1 MVPKLRFK
9 EYTDK
14 WTLSTLSEAA
24 VQIIDGDR
32 GANYPSSDDFSSS
45 GYCLFLNA
53 GNVTKD
59 GFKFD
64 DVAFITEEK
73 DALLRKGKISRGDL
87 VLTTRGS
94 VGNAA
99 LYNNDVYFENIRI
112 NSGMVII
119 RTQKKISP
127 DFLYEYFKSNFFS
140 TWLSKVAFGSAQ
152 PQLSVK
158 IINEL
163 SIYFPESSEQ
173 SRIGNFLF
181 AVDKKIAL
189 LDKQHKLLRQYKK
202 GMMQNIFTQELRFKD
217 ENGETFPEWV
227 HTSLGTISKVYDGTH
242 QTPNYVEFGVP
253 FYSVEHVTAD
263 DFDDTKYISED
274 VFEQESKRV
283 SIQQGDILMT
293 RIGDIG
299 TVKYIN
305 WTPRASFYVSLS
317 LIKVKESFDSKM
329 ISYCMQSDFFK
340 KELHEKTIHVAFPK
354 KINLG
359 EISNCR
365 IKMPSSKKEQTKI
378 SIFLSAIDDKIA
390 VTKAELDAL
399 KTWKQGL
406 LQQIFV

>member
-1 MVPKLRFK
+1 MVPKLRFSEFNTPWK
-9 EYTDK
+9 QVSLGEVCADAAYGMNSAATAFDGSNKYIRITDIDDESREFSPSPLTSPSG
-14 WTLSTLSEAA
+14 TLDNKYLLR
-24 VQIIDGDR
+24 DGDIVFAR
-32 GANYPSSDDFSSS
+32 TGASVGKSYLYKKNDGKLYFAGFLIRLSINKANPCFVYNQTLTRKYHKWVKIYSMRSGQPGINAEEYKEFEFAIPSS
-45 GYCLFLNA
+45 
-53 GNVTKD
+53 
-59 GFKFD
+59 
-64 DVAFITEEK
+64 EEQN
-73 DALLRKGKISRGDL
+73 KI
-87 VLTTRGS
+87 
-94 VGNAA
+94 A
-99 LYNNDVYFENIRI
+99 
-112 NSGMVII
+112 
-119 RTQKKISP
+119 
-127 DFLYEYFKSNFFS
+127 DFLS
-140 TWLSKVAFGSAQ
+140 
-152 PQLSVK
+152 
-158 IINEL
+158 
-163 SIYFPESSEQ
+163 SIEE
-173 SRIGNFLF
+173 RITLL
-181 AVDKKIAL
+181 KKQYNML
-189 LDKQHKLLRQYKK
+189 CQYKK
-202 GMMQNIFTQELRFKD
+202 GMMQRIFSQELRFKD

-329 ISYCMQSDFFK
+329 ISYCMQSDFFQ

-359 EISNCR
+359 EISNCK

-378 SIFLSAIDDKIA
+378 SIFLSAIDDKIT

>member
-9 EYTDK
+9 
-14 WTLSTLSEAA
+14 
-24 VQIIDGDR
+24 
-32 GANYPSSDDFSSS
+32 NY
-45 GYCLFLNA
+45 NR
-53 GNVTKD
+53 
-59 GFKFD
+59 
-64 DVAFITEEK
+64 IEEK
-73 DALLRKGKISRGDL
+73 
-87 VLTTRGS
+87 
-94 VGNAA
+94 
-99 LYNNDVYFENIRI
+99 
-112 NSGMVII
+112 
-119 RTQKKISP
+119 
-127 DFLYEYFKSNFFS
+127 
-140 TWLSKVAFGSAQ
+140 
-152 PQLSVK
+152 K
-158 IINEL
+158 IINFAPLQRGYDLPVSQIEDGDYPVVFSNGIL
-163 SIYFPESSEQ
+163 KKHSKYKVKGPGIVTGRSGTIGKVTYVQ
-173 SRIGNFLF
+173 GNFWPHNTSLF
-181 AVDKKIAL
+181 VTEFFDSIPKYVYYYYQHIDFSKFATGSGVPTLNRNDLHSLTVLVPAIEEQTKIADFLSSADEKITL
-189 LDKQHKLLRQYKK
+189 LNKQYDLLCQYKK
-202 GMMQNIFTQELRFKD
+202 GMMQKIFSQELRFKD

-329 ISYCMQSDFFK
+329 ISYCMQSDFFQ

-359 EISNCR
+359 EISNCK

-399 KTWKQGL
+399 KTWRQGL
-406 LQQIFV
+406 LQQMFV

>member
-9 EYTDK
+9 
-14 WTLSTLSEAA
+14 
-24 VQIIDGDR
+24 
-32 GANYPSSDDFSSS
+32 NY
-45 GYCLFLNA
+45 NR
-53 GNVTKD
+53 
-59 GFKFD
+59 
-64 DVAFITEEK
+64 IEEK
-73 DALLRKGKISRGDL
+73 
-87 VLTTRGS
+87 
-94 VGNAA
+94 
-99 LYNNDVYFENIRI
+99 
-112 NSGMVII
+112 
-119 RTQKKISP
+119 
-127 DFLYEYFKSNFFS
+127 
-140 TWLSKVAFGSAQ
+140 
-152 PQLSVK
+152 K
-158 IINEL
+158 IINFAPLQRGYDLPVSQIEDGDYPVVFSNGIL
-163 SIYFPESSEQ
+163 KKHSKYKVKGPGIVTGRSGTIGKVTYVQ
-173 SRIGNFLF
+173 GNFWPHNTSLF
-181 AVDKKIAL
+181 VTDFFDSIPKYVYYYYQHIDFSKFATGSGVPTLNRNDLHSLTVLVPAIEEQTKIADFLSSADEKITL
-189 LDKQHKLLRQYKK
+189 LNKQYDLLCQYKK
-202 GMMQNIFTQELRFKD
+202 GMMQKIFSQELRFKD

-329 ISYCMQSDFFK
+329 ISYCMQSDFFQ

-359 EISNCR
+359 EISNCK

-399 KTWKQGL
+399 KTWRQGL
-406 LQQIFV
+406 LQQMFV